1 MPRLSLKHCSW
12 IVAAIASA
20 SQVVAQSPASNAD
33 IEQKI
38 EQRWRGDASLNAC
51 RTCELHVIVLD
62 GITTITGIV
71 PSDDLKALAARLAR
85 AAGARS
91 VDNRVIMDSE
101 ALTRVVDGL
110 TVGLKP

>member
-1 MPRLSLKHCSW
+1 VPRLSLKHCSW

-20 SQVVAQSPASNAD
+20 SQVVARSPAANTD
-33 IEQKI
+33 VELKI
-38 EQRWRGDASLNAC
+38 EQRWRDDISLNAC
-51 RTCELHVIVLD
+51 RPCELHVIVLD

-91 VDNRVIMDSE
+91 VDNRVIVDSD
-101 ALTRVVDGL
+101 ALTRVADEL
-110 TVGLKP
+110 TVGPQP

>member
-1 MPRLSLKHCSW
+1 VPRLSLKHCSW

-20 SQVVAQSPASNAD
+20 SQAFAQSPAANTD
-33 IEQKI
+33 VEQKI
-38 EQRWRGDASLNAC
+38 ERQWRDDASLNAC

-71 PSDDLKALAARLAR
+71 PTDDLKARAARLAR

-91 VDNRVIMDSE
+91 VDNRVIVDSE
-101 ALTRVVDGL
+101 APARVVGEL
-110 TVGLKP
+110 TVGARP